1 MQPKCSRDAAG
12 VRDDAAEKLPRC
24 AAPRLRLARE
34 RPRFVGDPARA
45 AVVSQAVTL
54 APAKHVDGYYEFWP
68 QDFVVR
74 KGAAEGEAQQVG
86 VVVSVDHDER
96 IAVVS
101 WRLNDAEAARAMLYA
116 NAADAADGEGAAA
129 QAEHRGE
136 VVPN

>member
-1 MQPKCSRDAAG
+1 M
-12 VRDDAAEKLPRC
+12 
-24 AAPRLRLARE
+24 
-34 RPRFVGDPARA
+34 
-45 AVVSQAVTL
+45 
-54 APAKHVDGYYEFWP
+54 
-68 QDFVVR
+68 VR

-116 NAADAADGEGAAA
+116 NAADADAADGEGAAA